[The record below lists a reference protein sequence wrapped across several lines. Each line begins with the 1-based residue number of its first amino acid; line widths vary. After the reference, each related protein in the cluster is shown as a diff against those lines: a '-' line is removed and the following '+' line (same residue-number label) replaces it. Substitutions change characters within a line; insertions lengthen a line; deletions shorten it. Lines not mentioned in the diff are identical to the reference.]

1 MSSNFLEYKT
11 VVFILGVLQRQ
22 LQTYRDKLSRQQKDK
37 SCSKE
42 SYQNTLDLC
51 SELEYTIKQMEKFK

>member
-11 VVFILGVLQRQ
+11 VIFLEGVLQRQ

-37 SCSKE
+37 SCTSEIYEKTLGYCDSLEDAIKE
-42 SYQNTLDLC
+42 V
-51 SELEYTIKQMEKFK
+51 EKFK